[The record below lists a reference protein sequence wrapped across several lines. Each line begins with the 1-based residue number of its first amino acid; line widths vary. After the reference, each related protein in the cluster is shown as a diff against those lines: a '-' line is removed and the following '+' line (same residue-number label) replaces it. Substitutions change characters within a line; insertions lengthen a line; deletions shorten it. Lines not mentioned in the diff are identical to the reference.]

1 MKMENSGL
9 ENFLIIAMKPDNM
22 PIGAMLGVVAFLFWV
37 AIVQMVKHD
46 RLIKDNKKDKV
57 YDEMIK

>member
-1 MKMENSGL
+1 MENSGL
-9 ENFLIIAMKPDNM
+9 ENFLIIALKPDNM
-22 PIGAMLGVVAFLFWV
+22 PIGAMLGIVAFWFWI

-46 RLIKDNKKDKV
+46 RLIKNGKKDKV

>member
-1 MKMENSGL
+1 MENSGL
-9 ENFLIIAMKPDNM
+9 ENFLIIALKPDNM
-22 PIGAMLGVVAFLFWV
+22 PIGAMLGVVAFLFWI
-37 AIVQMVKHD
+37 AIRQMIKHD

>member
-1 MKMENSGL
+1 MENSGL
-9 ENFLIIAMKPDNM
+9 ENFLIIALKPDNM
-22 PIGAMLGVVAFLFWV
+22 PIGAMLGAIAFVFWV
-37 AIVQMVKHD
+37 AIVQMIKHD